1 MNQLKFPHKLLL
13 VGIIGLIPLVLLIT
27 LLIPRL
33 NDRIATSELEII
45 GIRAIQPIKIFTSQA
60 QAHRGLSQLA
70 LSRDQATQKRL
81 AAFESQAEEQI
92 RKLDDYDRL
101 YGTRLNSSHEWQEI
115 KEKWRKLLTVTPTLT
130 AEQDFRLHTEFII
143 CLNTF
148 LLNLA
153 DAAGLSLE
161 DDLSIHYTTWVVV
174 FHIPNLIENLGQA
187 RALAARAAQKNTLST
202 EDRYRISALLG
213 NIQKAEDTLL
223 ARMDKSFARPL
234 LREQLKQPLQSVT
247 NATHAFVFEVED
259 GLLLSDTIQANG
271 EALFAAGTL
280 AIDAAYRLCNVT
292 LPHLEK
298 MVQDRVNHLT
308 AERRLIF
315 IVTAL
320 TLALTAYLFL
330 GFTSGLL
337 GGILALKTAAKR
349 VARGDFHTYASVS
362 TRDELHDIA
371 SSFNDMANSLRS
383 TVSQLRASEE
393 KYRKIMEQAGD
404 MILLADLRGKLID
417 ANRMAEIQM
426 GYSREELLQMNIL
439 DLAPDQEKPR
449 AVAALARLAQE
460 GTCEEEYL
468 AQGKDGRTIPVHA
481 KCTLIEHAGEKLA
494 LGIFRDI
501 SAARESHQ
509 RIEFLATH
517 DPLTSLPNRSLL
529 YDRIQQALARSERDT
544 EPFALMFIDLDSF
557 KNINDTFG
565 HDQGDQLLQ
574 QVATRIQSCV
584 RATDTAARLGG
595 DEFTV
600 LLSGTDRET
609 AAVTAQRIVDELAL
623 PFMIEGQSRNA
634 ITASIGISLYPQDG
648 EDRHSLMKH
657 ADEAMYR
664 AKTRGNSYR
673 FHANS

>member
-60 QAHRGLSQLA
+60 QAHRGLSQLS
-70 LSRDQATQKRL
+70 LSRDQAVQKRL
-81 AAFESQAEEQI
+81 ADLESQAEEQI

-101 YGTRLNSSHEWQEI
+101 YGTRLNTSHEWQEI

-187 RALAARAAQKNTLST
+187 RALAAHSAQKNTLST

-223 ARMDKSFARPL
+223 ARMDKSFARLL
-234 LREQLKQPLQSVT
+234 LREQLKQPLQSAT
-247 NATHAFVFEVED
+247 NASHAFVFEVEN

-292 LPHLEK
+292 LPHLEQ

-337 GGILALKTAAKR
+337 GGISALKTAAKR

-371 SSFNDMANSLRS
+371 SSFNDMADSLHS

-439 DLAPDQEKPR
+439 DLVPDQEKPR
-449 AVAALARLAQE
+449 AVAALARLAEE
-460 GTCEEEYL
+460 GSCEEEYL
-468 AQGKDGRTIPVHA
+468 AQGKDGHTIPVHA

-501 SAARESHQ
+501 SAAREFHQ

-544 EPFALMFIDLDSF
+544 EPFALMFIDLDNF
-557 KNINDTFG
+557 KDINDTFG

-574 QVATRIQSCV
+574 QVAMRIQSCV
-584 RATDTAARLGG
+584 RAADTAARLGG

-600 LLSGTDRET
+600 LLSSTDRET

-648 EDRHSLMKH
+648 EDRHSLMKY

-664 AKTRGNSYR
+664 AKTGGNSYR